1 MVTKIINEQAE
12 FKPVKIELEFT
23 NRQQLAAFI
32 QIMYYP
38 QYVAKYI
45 TSLCPYTTQAELMGE
60 GCFERALDELIDVDT
75 LKQLAQLADE

>member
-1 MVTKIINEQAE
+1 MVTKIINKQAE

-32 QIMYYP
+32 QIMYNP

-45 TSLCPYTTQAELMGE
+45 TGLYPYTTQAELMGE
-60 GCFERALDELIDVDT
+60 GCFEQALDQLIDVDT